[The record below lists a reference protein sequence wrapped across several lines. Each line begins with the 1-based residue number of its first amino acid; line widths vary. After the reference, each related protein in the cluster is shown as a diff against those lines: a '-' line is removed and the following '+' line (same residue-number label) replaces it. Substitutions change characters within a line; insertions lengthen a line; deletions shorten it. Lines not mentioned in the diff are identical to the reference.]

1 MTLKGRMK
9 GRNEN
14 DEKGNILK
22 ISKNE
27 VGLQWLVDD
36 WKIVSTETSKDV
48 RPNVVHVGGSGIGV

>member
-36 WKIVSTETSKDV
+36 WKWYQLRDSF
-48 RPNVVHVGGSGIGV
+48 N